1 MSSEKNDFLNIL
13 ENTIT
18 HDIEIE
24 DLQQITK
31 RFNLSGFLRSNSER
45 FFELVI
51 NNKYVTKVIFEEEVL
66 NQYLS
71 QHEDQDINSLNSKKI
86 LNKIK

>member
-1 MSSEKNDFLNIL
+1 MSSEKNDFLSIL

-24 DLQQITK
+24 DLEQISK
-31 RFNLSGFLRSNSER
+31 RFNLSGFLKSNTER
-45 FFELVI
+45 FFDFVI
-51 NNKYVTKVIFEEEVL
+51 NNKYKTKVIFDEEVL

-71 QHEDQDINSLNSKKI
+71 QQENQDINYLNS
-86 LNKIK
+86 N